1 MAPEVSAQARP
12 GPLILRID
20 ELVPTWDTLHATEAP
35 YLRWLVTYVGG
46 PEGYLNANP
55 ETGVTSDRALLG
67 LMRLYAG
74 NRQYGVHTHTITEI
88 YVIVSGRV
96 ESIEAGG
103 ERQVAGPMDC
113 LYIPPGAPHAVR
125 AVGQEDVV
133 LIWAHDQLEPLG
145 SSVYV
150 DESELGSSA
159 DYPRVD
165 LVRWDDLEPR
175 WTGKRATEG
184 GHLRWDVSWV
194 RGVNDPG
201 HNGVV
206 STRIALGAT
215 VLTRGNADVEHAQP
229 VTRTCVVVG
238 GRAKVIGH
246 PEIPSLGPL
255 DAIVLEPGTAEV
267 LRAVGDEDLRV
278 IWFNDRLP

>member
-1 MAPEVSAQARP
+1 
-12 GPLILRID
+12 
-20 ELVPTWDTLHATEAP
+20 
-35 YLRWLVTYVGG
+35 
-46 PEGYLNANP
+46 
-55 ETGVTSDRALLG
+55 
-67 LMRLYAG
+67 
-74 NRQYGVHTHTITEI
+74 
-88 YVIVSGRV
+88 
-96 ESIEAGG
+96 
-103 ERQVAGPMDC
+103 
-113 LYIPPGAPHAVR
+113 
-125 AVGQEDVV
+125 
-133 LIWAHDQLEPLG
+133 
-145 SSVYV
+145 
-150 DESELGSSA
+150 
-159 DYPRVD
+159 
-165 LVRWDDLEPR
+165 
-175 WTGKRATEG
+175 
-184 GHLRWDVSWV
+184 
-194 RGVNDPG
+194 VNDPG